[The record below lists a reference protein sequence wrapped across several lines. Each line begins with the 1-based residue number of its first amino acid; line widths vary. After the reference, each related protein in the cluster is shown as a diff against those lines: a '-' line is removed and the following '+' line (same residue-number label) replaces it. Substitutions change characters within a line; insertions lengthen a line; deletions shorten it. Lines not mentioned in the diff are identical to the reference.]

1 MTALSK
7 KEIRYSRPYMSHLL
21 DEVQAKYGGKVF
33 PIQFEVRQLE
43 KPEKSLEPTMRLALK
58 ENGGVD
64 LDYPLG
70 EVNLEYGAYK
80 LETRLGVGSLIGE
93 MNLTNEEFIEFN
105 EEPIKILF
113 WKDDKLASG
122 LSKQLW
128 ELFRVKLIRLLKFG
142 LANATPDK
150 TELEKID
157 ISRLSY
163 AREGVKVAFDVI
175 LGLHEHEFL
184 RRHQ

>member
-1 MTALSK
+1 
-7 KEIRYSRPYMSHLL
+7 MSHLL
-21 DEVQAKYGGKVF
+21 DEVQAKYGGGVF
-33 PIQFEVRQLE
+33 PIQFEIRQLE
-43 KPEKSLEPTMRLALK
+43 KPERSQEPTMRLTLK

-64 LDYPLG
+64 LDYSLG
-70 EVNLEYGAYK
+70 DVNLEYGAYK

-93 MNLTNEEFIEFN
+93 INLTNEEFIEFN
-105 EEPIKILF
+105 EDPIEIMF

-122 LSKQLW
+122 LPKQLW
-128 ELFRVKLIRLLKFG
+128 ELFRVKLTRLLKFG
-142 LANATPDK
+142 LASATPDK

-163 AREGVKVAFDVI
+163 AKEGVKVAFDVV

-184 RRHQ
+184 RKRQ